1 MAAIDYRPPMCSE
14 REPGGFED
22 CTWCAGVMLNN
33 AAHAKTVAPS
43 TRSEYEGLRVDG
55 GNKKAEG
62 HGDGSDLFELRKG
75 IKKRYGFTPRLT
87 GEPGSLHKPWTTV
100 LKSLAKPGD
109 AAVLQGSMGVFP
121 AGHHLRRH
129 DKKFDGAHAVYVQRV
144 DDKPRLWWMNPAAP
158 NSFDGEFIALAD
170 AKKYYQGLRG
180 GAMFVR
186 VGEQNAEADM
196 PGLATTPGDDL
207 VVGMARIPAGVEV
220 INVETRKRVE
230 IGANGA
236 TRQAVGPFTR
246 DFGDVAGYFIR
257 HRDPDEDVE
266 DLATYWVSKA
276 SCVFTQTGT

>member
-1 MAAIDYRPPMCSE
+1 
-14 REPGGFED
+14 
-22 CTWCAGVMLNN
+22 
-33 AAHAKTVAPS
+33 
-43 TRSEYEGLRVDG
+43 
-55 GNKKAEG
+55 
-62 HGDGSDLFELRKG
+62 
-75 IKKRYGFTPRLT
+75 
-87 GEPGSLHKPWTTV
+87 
-100 LKSLAKPGD
+100 
-109 AAVLQGSMGVFP
+109 
-121 AGHHLRRH
+121 
-129 DKKFDGAHAVYVQRV
+129 
-144 DDKPRLWWMNPAAP
+144 MNPAAP
-158 NSFDGEFIALAD
+158 NSFDGEFIAFAD
-170 AKKYYQGLRG
+170 AKKYYEGLGG